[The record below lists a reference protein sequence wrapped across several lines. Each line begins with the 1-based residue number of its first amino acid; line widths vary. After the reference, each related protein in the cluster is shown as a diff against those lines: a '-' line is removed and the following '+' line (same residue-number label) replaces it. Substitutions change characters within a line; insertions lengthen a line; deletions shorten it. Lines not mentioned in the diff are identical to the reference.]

1 MKKLNAEYLTIGKA
15 ANAVGVSATTITR
28 WYKWWESDGFEHPAD
43 LYLPPY
49 YYKDKRKIKHF
60 KKEDIIF
67 LKEFHNKLQTTHK
80 GVMADFNAAYQ
91 WGKRGERILRN
102 RNTTADEVKKKMR

>member
-28 WYKWWESDGFEHPAD
+28 WYKWWESDGFEHPED

-60 KKEDIIF
+60 KKEDIVF

>member
-1 MKKLNAEYLTIGKA
+1 MKKLNAEYLSIGKA
-15 ANAVGVSATTITR
+15 ANAIGVSATTITR
-28 WYKWWESDGFEHPAD
+28 WYKWWESDGFEHPED

-91 WGKRGERILRN
+91 WGRRGERILRN
-102 RNTTADEVKKKMR
+102 RNTTVDEVKKKMR